1 MFAQFGATAESLS
14 KASSLVLRI
23 GTDAHLYDDPDD
35 VSIGPLL
42 DSRYDSEKVDALK
55 RLLALIAQ
63 GADVSHFFPQV
74 VKNVAS
80 QSLEVKKLVY
90 LYLLHYA
97 EKRQNEALLSIN
109 CFQKDLSDTNPL
121 VRAWA
126 LRAMAGIRLHAVAPL
141 VLAAISKCAR
151 DPSAYVRK
159 CAAYA
164 LPKLYDLHHDEDS
177 TALEELVDILLSDH
191 SPGVVGAAAAAFK
204 SVCPTSLFLI
214 AKSFR
219 RLCETLPDV
228 EEWGQIVLIE
238 ILLRYVIARHGL
250 VKESIMFSS
259 NSASHSQADENF
271 ATSGDML
278 DHHHHHHSV
287 VDMACDSNMVTVM
300 YKSYI
305 EGQKESFTQA
315 GCAKGD
321 DDKLDLPPLT
331 SSTNDDVDILLRC
344 TSPLLWSHNSAVVL
358 AAAGV
363 HWIIAPR
370 KEMERIIKPILFIL
384 RSSQASKYVIL
395 CNILVFAKA
404 DPSLFSLNY
413 EDFFVF
419 SSDSYQIKVLKLEI
433 LSTIATKSS
442 LPIILEEFQDYVK
455 DPDRRFVADTVAAIG
470 LCAQRLPLVAST
482 CLEGLLGLIF
492 HESSISSSSQLD
504 REAGVLVQAIM
515 SIKAIIKHDPTS
527 YDKVIVRL
535 ACNLDRV
542 KEPAARALI
551 IWIIGEYC
559 SVGQIIPRILP
570 SVLKYLA
577 WTFNSEELETKL
589 QILNTAAK
597 VLLCTEGEDLL
608 TFRKILSYVIELA
621 KYDSNYDVRDR
632 ARFILKL
639 VPRNLTST
647 SEEETMSCFLQNVGI
662 HHEFAEN
669 IFSGKIHSTASSAK
683 SFRIYLPGSLSQIVL
698 HAAPGY
704 EPLPKPCS
712 LHANDLKLR
721 MELGDETKESKK
733 MAKNNSFGTGD
744 HDASSG
750 SSFEES
756 GSVYDSH
763 HSIISSD
770 SEGNEI
776 TSESNEIGHS
786 SLEVMHDDWDKTL
799 IDVSDA
805 GVDNDHASQSAKGN
819 LSALVSTDL
828 AELMSKSAL
837 ESWLDEQP
845 GLTSVQMSQQPPSGR
860 ISINNL
866 DCTVTPK
873 IHMLLDPTNGNGL
886 RVEYAFSYEVST
898 ISPVMVQ
905 IEVFFEN
912 CLSESLVKIAL
923 KDGEYNS
930 RVDSSDPVLEEH
942 ESLLPTDN
950 APSMLPTEEIAS
962 LDPGQRLKKV
972 IQVRFHHHLLP
983 FKLAVL
989 CNGKKYL
996 TKLWPDIGYFLRP
1009 LSMSMDAFIEK
1020 ERRLPGMFE
1029 CTKRCT
1035 FKEHIDHE
1043 KDDSSFH
1050 SDKIILIS
1058 RTIASKVLSN
1068 SNVFLV
1074 SVDIPVSFNID
1085 DASGLCLRF
1094 SGEILSS
1101 SKPCLIAILAEG
1113 KFSEPLDMAVKINCE
1128 DTVFGLNLLNRVAAF
1143 LQ

>member
-1 MFAQFGATAESLS
+1 MFPQFGATAESLS

-74 VKNVAS
+74 WIRSALLSIPSPPLQLLFCQSILGELMSMNSSVVKNVAS

-126 LRAMAGIRLHAVAPL
+126 LRAMAGICLHAVAPL

-214 AKSFR
+214 AKSFK

-228 EEWGQIVLIE
+228 EEWGQIVLTE

-250 VKESIMFSS
+250 VKESILFSS
-259 NSASHSQADENF
+259 NSALHSQAGENF

-358 AAAGV
+358 AAAG
-363 HWIIAPR
+363 
-370 KEMERIIKPILFIL
+370 
-384 RSSQASKYVIL
+384 IL

-404 DPSLFSLNY
+404 APSLFSLNY

-433 LSTIATKSS
+433 LSTIATESS

-470 LCAQRLPLVAST
+470 LCAQRLP
-482 CLEGLLGLIF
+482 
-492 HESSISSSSQLD
+492 
-504 REAGVLVQAIM
+504 M
-515 SIKAIIKHDPTS
+515 
-527 YDKVIVRL
+527 VIVRL

-559 SVGQIIPRILP
+559 SVGQIIPRIVP

-632 ARFILKL
+632 ARFILNL
-639 VPRNLTST
+639 MPRNLTST
-647 SEEETMSCFLQNVGI
+647 SEEETTSCFLQNVGI

-683 SFRIYLPGSLSQIVL
+683 SFRIFLPGSLSQIVL

-721 MELGDETKESKK
+721 MELDDETKESKK
-733 MAKNNSFGTGD
+733 MAKDNSFGAGD

-786 SLEVMHDDWDKTL
+786 SLEVMHDDWNKTL

-805 GVDNDHASQSAKGN
+805 SVDNDQASPSAKGN
-819 LSALVSTDL
+819 LSALISTDL

-837 ESWLDEQP
+837 ESWLDEHP

-873 IHMLLDPTNGNGL
+873 IHTLLDPTNGNGL

-923 KDGEYNS
+923 KDGEYTS

-972 IQVRFHHHLLP
+972 IQVHFHHHLLP

-989 CNGKKYL
+989 CNGKKNL

-1020 ERRLPGMFE
+1020 ERQLPGMFE

-1101 SKPCLIAILAEG
+1101 SKPCLITILAEG
-1113 KFSEPLDMAVKINCE
+1113 KFSEPLDIAVKINCE

>member
-1 MFAQFGATAESLS
+1 M
-14 KASSLVLRI
+14 
-23 GTDAHLYDDPDD
+23 
-35 VSIGPLL
+35 
-42 DSRYDSEKVDALK
+42 
-55 RLLALIAQ
+55 
-63 GADVSHFFPQV
+63 
-74 VKNVAS
+74 
-80 QSLEVKKLVY
+80 
-90 LYLLHYA
+90 
-97 EKRQNEALLSIN
+97 
-109 CFQKDLSDTNPL
+109 
-121 VRAWA
+121 
-126 LRAMAGIRLHAVAPL
+126 
-141 VLAAISKCAR
+141 
-151 DPSAYVRK
+151 
-159 CAAYA
+159 
-164 LPKLYDLHHDEDS
+164 
-177 TALEELVDILLSDH
+177 
-191 SPGVVGAAAAAFK
+191 
-204 SVCPTSLFLI
+204 
-214 AKSFR
+214 
-219 RLCETLPDV
+219 
-228 EEWGQIVLIE
+228 
-238 ILLRYVIARHGL
+238 
-250 VKESIMFSS
+250 
-259 NSASHSQADENF
+259 
-271 ATSGDML
+271 
-278 DHHHHHHSV
+278 
-287 VDMACDSNMVTVM
+287 
-300 YKSYI
+300 
-305 EGQKESFTQA
+305 
-315 GCAKGD
+315 
-321 DDKLDLPPLT
+321 
-331 SSTNDDVDILLRC
+331 
-344 TSPLLWSHNSAVVL
+344 
-358 AAAGV
+358 
-363 HWIIAPR
+363 
-370 KEMERIIKPILFIL
+370 
-384 RSSQASKYVIL
+384 
-395 CNILVFAKA
+395 
-404 DPSLFSLNY
+404 
-413 EDFFVF
+413 
-419 SSDSYQIKVLKLEI
+419 
-433 LSTIATKSS
+433 
-442 LPIILEEFQDYVK
+442 
-455 DPDRRFVADTVAAIG
+455 
-470 LCAQRLPLVAST
+470 VAST

-504 REAGVLVQAIM
+504 GEAGVLVQAIM

-589 QILNTAAK
+589 QTLNTAAK

-621 KYDSNYDVRDR
+621 KYDSNYDIRDR

-639 VPRNLTST
+639 VPRNLTTT
-647 SEEETMSCFLQNVGI
+647 SEEETTSCFLQNVGI

-721 MELGDETKESKK
+721 
-733 MAKNNSFGTGD
+733 D

-776 TSESNEIGHS
+776 T
-786 SLEVMHDDWDKTL
+786 T
-799 IDVSDA
+799 
-805 GVDNDHASQSAKGN
+805 SQSAKGN

-950 APSMLPTEEIAS
+950 APSMLPSEEIAS

-983 FKLAVL
+983 FKVAVL

-1020 ERRLPGMFE
+1020 ERQLPGMFE

-1128 DTVFGLNLLNRVAAF
+1128 ETVFGLNLLNRVVVVEINHIVRLIVVSIMPNIQVCNSTLLFSLFTNLATNLAF
-1143 LQ
+1143 LLLSQRTSISFVRLCACRRGFICRTSHFWFFFFFPSGNLYFCGEILFLFFKYSQCSHIILSMKL

>member
-1 MFAQFGATAESLS
+1 M
-14 KASSLVLRI
+14 
-23 GTDAHLYDDPDD
+23 
-35 VSIGPLL
+35 
-42 DSRYDSEKVDALK
+42 
-55 RLLALIAQ
+55 
-63 GADVSHFFPQV
+63 
-74 VKNVAS
+74 
-80 QSLEVKKLVY
+80 
-90 LYLLHYA
+90 
-97 EKRQNEALLSIN
+97 
-109 CFQKDLSDTNPL
+109 
-121 VRAWA
+121 
-126 LRAMAGIRLHAVAPL
+126 
-141 VLAAISKCAR
+141 
-151 DPSAYVRK
+151 
-159 CAAYA
+159 
-164 LPKLYDLHHDEDS
+164 
-177 TALEELVDILLSDH
+177 
-191 SPGVVGAAAAAFK
+191 
-204 SVCPTSLFLI
+204 
-214 AKSFR
+214 
-219 RLCETLPDV
+219 
-228 EEWGQIVLIE
+228 
-238 ILLRYVIARHGL
+238 
-250 VKESIMFSS
+250 
-259 NSASHSQADENF
+259 
-271 ATSGDML
+271 
-278 DHHHHHHSV
+278 
-287 VDMACDSNMVTVM
+287 
-300 YKSYI
+300 
-305 EGQKESFTQA
+305 
-315 GCAKGD
+315 
-321 DDKLDLPPLT
+321 
-331 SSTNDDVDILLRC
+331 
-344 TSPLLWSHNSAVVL
+344 
-358 AAAGV
+358 
-363 HWIIAPR
+363 
-370 KEMERIIKPILFIL
+370 
-384 RSSQASKYVIL
+384 
-395 CNILVFAKA
+395 
-404 DPSLFSLNY
+404 
-413 EDFFVF
+413 
-419 SSDSYQIKVLKLEI
+419 
-433 LSTIATKSS
+433 
-442 LPIILEEFQDYVK
+442 
-455 DPDRRFVADTVAAIG
+455 
-470 LCAQRLPLVAST
+470 VAST

-589 QILNTAAK
+589 QTLNTAAK

-639 VPRNLTST
+639 VPRNLTTT
-647 SEEETMSCFLQNVGI
+647 SEEETTSCFLQNVGI

-873 IHMLLDPTNGNGL
+873 IHTLLDPTNGNGL

-923 KDGEYNS
+923 KDEEYNS
-930 RVDSSDPVLEEH
+930 RVDSSYPVLEEH

-950 APSMLPTEEIAS
+950 APSMLPSEEIAS

-1020 ERRLPGMFE
+1020 ERQLPGMFE